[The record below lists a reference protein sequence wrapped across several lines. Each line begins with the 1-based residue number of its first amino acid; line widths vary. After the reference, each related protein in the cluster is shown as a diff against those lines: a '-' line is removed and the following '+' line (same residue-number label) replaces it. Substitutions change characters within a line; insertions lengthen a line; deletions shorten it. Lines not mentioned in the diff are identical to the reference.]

1 MTVRAYIIA
10 MILVAALVTSVCLAD
25 ETLVGYWAFEEGE
38 GDAVEDLS
46 GAGNDGIVNGKTEWA
61 AGKDG
66 DALAFFKD
74 GQGHVEIANSETLG
88 VSDQITMSAWIKPSD
103 IYIGDTWQDR
113 NCIVAKVR
121 AYYLDITDKGNLACY
136 LYGVQPQ

>member
-1 MTVRAYIIA
+1 MRRWLGTGRSRKEKGDV
-10 MILVAALVTSVCLAD
+10 VA
-25 ETLVGYWAFEEGE
+25 
-38 GDAVEDLS
+38 DLS
-46 GAGNDGIVNGKTEWA
+46 DAGNDGIINGQTEWTT
-61 AGKDG
+61 GKNG
-66 DALAFFKD
+66 SALAFFKD